1 MRMSVSGNFGT
12 VLTVLRAG
20 HQISP
25 RTCRANPDMGAASAA
40 THSRYNSNRK
50 WIERMIEHPVRSS
63 FLEGV

>member
-1 MRMSVSGNFGT
+1 MRMSVSGNFGA
-12 VLTVLRAG
+12 VLTALRACR
-20 HQISP
+20 QRSP
-25 RTCRANPDMGAASAA
+25 RNCRANPDTGAASAA